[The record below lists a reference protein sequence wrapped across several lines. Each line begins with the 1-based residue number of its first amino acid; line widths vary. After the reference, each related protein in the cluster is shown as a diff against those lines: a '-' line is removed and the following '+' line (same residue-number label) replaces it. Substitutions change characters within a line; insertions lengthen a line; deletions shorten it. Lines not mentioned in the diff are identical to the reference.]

1 MMQIAAD
8 IIAVADLPFTRV
20 RGDHRHAAVVDQ
32 LSSKQARFGGRR
44 SASAVDVG
52 SKDRLHLIAQDGR
65 GRPWPGVRR
74 LRDNT
79 SARRRDTRLALGGCD
94 LGSWVRGGLG

>member
-20 RGDHRHAAVVDQ
+20 RGDHRHAASIDQ
-32 LSSKQARFGGRR
+32 LSSKQARFGGRW

-52 SKDRLHLIAQDGR
+52 SKDRLHLVPMALVNDRRVVGFVRASTMID
-65 GRPWPGVRR
+65 PGDV
-74 LRDNT
+74 
-79 SARRRDTRLALGGCD
+79 A
-94 LGSWVRGGLG
+94 WVRQDFVELTPAERSAAE